1 MFDFIINFK
10 NNTIYIFFFLNEGK
24 FRLIE
29 FRDEWIEKIIIAIRV
44 NFFVKLIIIIQKKKK
59 NRV

>member
-10 NNTIYIFFFLNEGK
+10 NNTIYILFSLNEGK
-24 FRLIE
+24 FRIIE

-44 NFFVKLIIIIQKKKK
+44 NFFV
-59 NRV
+59 

>member
-24 FRLIE
+24 FRIIE

-44 NFFVKLIIIIQKKKK
+44 NFFV
-59 NRV
+59 

>member
-24 FRLIE
+24 FRIIE